1 MPNVDYLVQETGAS
15 LAILLHL
22 WLKFGLIVIGLL
34 FMEFVIW
41 IRVAVRSSVWIKVGL
56 LGT

>member
-15 LAILLHL
+15 STVLLHL

-41 IRVAVRSSVWIKVGL
+41 IRVGVRSSVWIKVGL